1 MAQIRDN
8 RRVAL
13 ATAAA
18 AGGLLML
25 SGSAFVQA
33 PALDGAQVAPALR
46 GAAAAEAPLV
56 AAAASSASSVSVLA
70 AGTGVLGVAALA
82 AGGRRRQRI
91 ARAASETFQQLA
103 VRYPSKLEEIA
114 SMNPM
119 EKVTTSSAPSGRSL
133 GTSETFQQ
141 LAVRYP
147 SKLEEIASMNPVEKV
162 TDIICT
168 IGPKSWDPEVL
179 VKMIDA
185 GMNIIRCNMSHGD
198 HEEQSMKL
206 ANLEKVYVMRPDLRG
221 KVRVLM
227 DTRGPEIRTGTFE
240 VYNSKKELKAGQEL
254 KLVTDYNIKGDEN
267 QVAITYKQLPKDVK
281 PGQRILV
288 QDGTVVLE
296 VLSAGEDY
304 VITKVM
310 NDCKLGEKKNVNVP
324 GVKVDLP
331 VVDEREV
338 KDIVEWAVPNNA
350 DYIALSFVQSPQDI
364 KDCRK
369 HCGGKPIKIIA
380 KIENVEGLKNFDAI
394 LAEADGIMVAR
405 GDLGMEI
412 PMEKIWMA
420 QKMMIQKTRAA
431 GKYAVTAT
439 EMMASMEDKP
449 FPTRAEAC
457 DVANAVLDGTNAVM
471 LSSESAMGKFP
482 VETVTMMRRIA
493 EEAEFALTPVL
504 VGA

>member
-56 AAAASSASSVSVLA
+56 AAAASSASSAPALA

-91 ARAASETFQQLA
+91 ARAA
-103 VRYPSKLEEIA
+103 
-114 SMNPM
+114 
-119 EKVTTSSAPSGRSL
+119 
-133 GTSETFQQ
+133 SETFQQ

-493 EEAEFALTPVL
+493 EEAEFALAPEL

>member
-56 AAAASSASSVSVLA
+56 AAAASSASSAPALA

-91 ARAASETFQQLA
+91 ARAA
-103 VRYPSKLEEIA
+103 
-114 SMNPM
+114 
-119 EKVTTSSAPSGRSL
+119 
-133 GTSETFQQ
+133 SETFQQ